1 METLQVALVISGILV
16 AVSYLVTLGL
26 GNLFLQNKRLS
37 NILVLI
43 LGMAT
48 LAIAVAY
55 SILYGWNAFLVIAVC
70 CWVPSLIMTA
80 VELAKT
86 KPNGN

>member
-1 METLQVALVISGILV
+1 METLQVALVISGVLV

-48 LAIAVAY
+48 LAIAIVY
-55 SILYGWNAFLVIAVC
+55 GILYGWNAFLVIAVC

-80 VELAKT
+80 IELAKT